1 MSAPLIQLP
10 FEGSF
15 ADRKPDRVAICVPS
29 NDMVHA
35 DFAMC
40 LAALAFSAK
49 VPIAILNAKGSLVV
63 TNRNTLV
70 DEAARLD
77 CEWLLFL
84 DSDLLFPRDTI
95 ARLLAH
101 GKDIVGATYCKR
113 VPPYEVLGRTID
125 GGRLEAASGLV
136 EVSGLPT
143 GCLLVRRS
151 VFEHLSRPYFR
162 TPAHEDGEVDGMPA
176 HIEGEDYYFCRVAR
190 EAGFS
195 VWLDVDLT
203 MQTGH
208 IGQHVFAI
216 PTHEEVIAD
225 EESRIH
231 LAH

>member
-1 MSAPLIQLP
+1 MSMIHLP
-10 FEGSF
+10 YDGSF
-15 ADRKPDRVAICVPS
+15 AEQKPARVAICVPS

-40 LAALAFSAK
+40 LAALAFSTRN
-49 VPIAILNAKGSLVV
+49 PIALLNTKGSLVV

-70 DEAARLD
+70 EQAAELG

-113 VPPYEVLGRTID
+113 VPPYEVLGRTLS
-125 GGRLEAASGLV
+125 GERLEAASGLV
-136 EVSGLPT
+136 EVAGLPT

-151 VFEHLSRPYFR
+151 VFDALRRPYFR
-162 TPAHEDGEVDGMPA
+162 TPAHEDGDVEGMPA

-208 IGQHVFAI
+208 IGQQIFAI

-225 EESRIH
+225 AEGRVQ

>member
-1 MSAPLIQLP
+1 MSKKIHLP

-15 ADRKPDRVAICVPS
+15 AESKPERVAICVPS
-29 NDMVHA
+29 GDMVHA
-35 DFAMC
+35 DFAMS
-40 LAALAFSAK
+40 LAALAFTAR

-70 DEAARLD
+70 EQAAQLD

-95 ARLLAH
+95 AQLLAH

-113 VPPYEVLGRTID
+113 VAPFEVLGRTID
-125 GGRLEAASGLV
+125 GEPLEAATGLV
-136 EVSGLPT
+136 KVGGLPT

-151 VFEHLSRPYFR
+151 VFERLREPYFR
-162 TPAHEDGEVDGMPA
+162 TPAHEAGEIEGLPA

-203 MQTGH
+203 MKIGH
-208 IGQHVFAI
+208 IGQQIFAI
-216 PTHEEVIAD
+216 PTHEEVIDDAAG
-225 EESRIH
+225 RIE

>member
-1 MSAPLIQLP
+1 MTKIHLP
-10 FEGSF
+10 YEGSF
-15 ADRKPDRVAICVPS
+15 AEKKRDRVAVCVPS

-40 LAALAFSAK
+40 LAALAFSTRN
-49 VPIAILNAKGSLVV
+49 PIALLNTKGSLIV

-70 DEAARLD
+70 EQAAQLE

-84 DSDLLFPRDTI
+84 DSDMLFPRDTI
-95 ARLLAH
+95 ARLIAH
-101 GKDIVGATYCKR
+101 DKDIVGATYCKR
-113 VPPYEVLGRTID
+113 VPPYEMLGRTLTGD
-125 GGRLEAASGLV
+125 QLEVASGLV
-136 EVSGLPT
+136 EVAGLPT
-143 GCLLVRRS
+143 GCLLVRRT
-151 VFEHLSRPYFR
+151 VFEKLCRPYFR
-162 TPAHEDGEVDGMPA
+162 TPAHEEGEIDGLPA

-203 MQTGH
+203 MQLGH

-225 EESRIH
+225 AEGRIQ

>member
-1 MSAPLIQLP
+1 MSKIHLP
-10 FEGSF
+10 YEGSF
-15 ADRKPDRVAICVPS
+15 ADRKPDRVGVCVPS
-29 NDMVHA
+29 GDMVHA
-35 DFAMC
+35 DFAMS
-40 LAALAFSAK
+40 LAALAFTTK
-49 VPIAILNAKGSLVV
+49 NPIALLNAKGSLVV

-70 DEAARLD
+70 DQAAQLD

-84 DSDLLFPRDTI
+84 DSDLVFPRDTI
-95 ARLLAH
+95 ARLIAH

-113 VPPYEVLGRTID
+113 VPPYEVLGRTLT
-125 GGRLEAASGLV
+125 GERLEAASGLV
-136 EVSGLPT
+136 EVAGLPT

-151 VFEHLSRPYFR
+151 VFEALVRPYFR
-162 TPAHEDGEVDGMPA
+162 TPAHEDGEIPGMPA

-203 MQTGH
+203 MQIGH
-208 IGQHVFAI
+208 IGQQIFAI

-225 EESRIH
+225 EDGRIQ